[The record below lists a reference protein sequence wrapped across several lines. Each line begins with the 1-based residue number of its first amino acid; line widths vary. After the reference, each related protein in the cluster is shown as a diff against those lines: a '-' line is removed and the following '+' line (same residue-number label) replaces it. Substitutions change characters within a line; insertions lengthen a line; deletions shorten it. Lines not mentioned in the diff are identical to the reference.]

1 MRASVHSH
9 TVIVKKNCTVCIYCK
24 WPSPFTCHMIIV
36 LRRLAFVCFRFLKE
50 NVHSFSSYSRSS
62 QDFSKLFCFVV
73 CSENFRP
80 NWILVRLHISRPL
93 VCMRGCMIQHC
104 LQACLCTSW
113 NVYSLKYLNKDNSRS
128 FSLFWANVC
137 EWSADTNRTTAHY
150 FMLKS
155 IMAFPILCKRRNYV
169 DFCGKKWN

>member
-1 MRASVHSH
+1 
-9 TVIVKKNCTVCIYCK
+9 
-24 WPSPFTCHMIIV
+24 MIIV

-104 LQACLCTSW
+104 LQACLCTLW

-128 FSLFWANVC
+128 FWLFELNVR
-137 EWSADTNRTTAHY
+137 EWSADTNWTTAHNC

-155 IMAFPILCKRRNYV
+155 IMAFPILCKSGGIMWISAEKSESKILFYQLDCTYLTSGAHRCLR
-169 DFCGKKWN
+169 